1 MINFD
6 TNTVY
11 SKLGPNKMVFGCF
24 DRVCRI
30 TVAETVTSPNMVAD
44 IPYEVQGVDDLDD
57 CMGVLEPADK
67 FSERYSAGAFWMA
80 VTLKGGRIPVCVF
93 NYLNKPL
100 KIYRCSIIGVLYPLA
115 GEEESQEETNVGVGY
130 KVVPSAASKEQVE
143 FGLEAKQCGVVFV
156 RDVNVHSV
164 LVEEMSPISSDLVPE
179 EEKLRHYEVLST
191 YADCLSKGLWDLGNA
206 KGVEHTINT
215 ASAKSI
221 QVPL

>member
-1 MINFD
+1 MLIGIDFLTADKCMINFD
-6 TNTVY
+6 TNIVY
-11 SKLGPNKMVFGCF
+11 SKLGPNKMVFGCL

-100 KIYRCSIIGVLYPLA
+100 KI
-115 GEEESQEETNVGVGY
+115 
-130 KVVPSAASKEQVE
+130 
-143 FGLEAKQCGVVFV
+143 
-156 RDVNVHSV
+156 
-164 LVEEMSPISSDLVPE
+164 
-179 EEKLRHYEVLST
+179 
-191 YADCLSKGLWDLGNA
+191 
-206 KGVEHTINT
+206 
-215 ASAKSI
+215 
-221 QVPL
+221 